1 MTGEDTPKAA
11 SDKTSPARKARLMR
25 LGIGAGIG
33 AVALI
38 AALVVLCKRE
48 RAPSRVVSAADCDG
62 REECAPLCDRNE
74 LQACTRLATLY
85 WFPRV
90 GKRDLSRAESLYQR
104 ACDGGD
110 PLACFS
116 LGRMYSDALP
126 MQDKAGKAP
135 ELLRQSAEGFD
146 RQCQAGQARSCLDL
160 AAMYQAGRGVER
172 STEKSAALHAKA
184 APILERDCQ
193 AGVARSCVDLSGL
206 VFAGN
211 GVSKD
216 ENRAV
221 NLIERACELGDRRA
235 CARSAADF
243 ATGRIHVPKD
253 PARATKYFKKG
264 CELQDQAACHM
275 YAKALFD
282 GAGVPTDARQA
293 ARLHQLACDRQI
305 AAACRD
311 LARMHAAGQGVKKDP
326 SREADLLKRY
336 VSLRANACS
345 EGIAEECAELA
356 RDYRNGDAAGVKLDP
371 MRGRDFEEQQLRFLQ
386 ESCDAGAIM
395 DCAQLRVLLEGRP
408 PYADRLKTVREREC
422 QLGSREE
429 CRKLRFDKAIERG
442 EVR

>member
-1 MTGEDTPKAA
+1 MTADDSAGAA
-11 SDKTSPARKARLMR
+11 PARPRTAGKTRLLR
-25 LGIGAGIG
+25 WGVGVGVLA
-33 AVALI
+33 AALT

-48 RAPSRVVSAADCDG
+48 RPPGRVTTAADCDG

-74 LQACTRLATLY
+74 WQACTRLATLY
-85 WFPRV
+85 WFPR
-90 GKRDLSRAESLYQR
+90 GMKRDLARAESLYQR
-104 ACDGGD
+104 ACDGGE

-116 LGRMYSDALP
+116 LGRMYGDALP

-135 ELLRQSAEGFD
+135 ELLRLASEGFD
-146 RQCQAGQARSCLDL
+146 RQCQAGQGRPCLDL
-160 AAMYQAGRGVER
+160 AAMYQTGRGVER
-172 STEKSAALHAKA
+172 NAEKAAALQAKA

-193 AGVARSCVDLSGL
+193 AGVARACADLSGL

-216 ENRAV
+216 ENRSV
-221 NLIERACELGDRRA
+221 NLIERACELGDRRSCMRA
-235 CARSAADF
+235 AADF
-243 ATGRIHVPKD
+243 TTGRPHVTKE
-253 PARATKYFKKG
+253 PARATKHLKKG
-264 CELQDQAACHM
+264 CELQDQAACHL

-282 GAGVPTDARQA
+282 GTGVPTDAKEA
-293 ARLHQLACDRQI
+293 ARLQQQACDHQI
-305 AAACRD
+305 APACRE

-326 SREADLLKRY
+326 SREADLSKRY
-336 VSLRANACS
+336 LSLRANACA
-345 EGIAEECAELA
+345 EGSAEDCAELA

-371 MRGRDFEEQQLRFLQ
+371 MRARDFEEQQLRFLQ

-395 DCAQLRVLLEGRP
+395 DCAQLRILLEGRP
-408 PYADRLKTVREREC
+408 QYADRLRTVREREC